1 MKLHNYTEFKEIKK
15 EYKNN
20 HIKNLKESI
29 NYIKNLKND
38 SHYLFNK
45 LTKKQKEKTFT
56 QQKKII
62 IEKLKKECE
71 KEIEKRFDHLDQI
84 AKAKKADYI
93 KISVE
98 WVKNKTW
105 GMNPRAEVWAHG
117 YTTGNASGCG
127 YDKLSSAISYA
138 FNKNDSIL
146 NLVLNEIEFYY
157 RHKNYNIREAI
168 GYGVD
173 VWGFSYGVGYS
184 SFKNIFDK
192 LGAKVNTWNETK
204 TSDFMCIE
212 F

>member
-15 EYKNN
+15 EYKNKRLN
-20 HIKNLKESI
+20 NLKETI
-29 NYIKNLKND
+29 NYIKKLENNT
-38 SHYLFNK
+38 HYLFNK
-45 LTKKQKEKTFT
+45 LTKKQKEQTFT

-71 KEIEKRFDHLDQI
+71 KEIEKRFERLDQI

-98 WVKNKTW
+98 WVKNKNW
-105 GMNPRAEVWAHG
+105 GMNPHAEVWANG
-117 YTTGNASGCG
+117 YTTGSASGCG

-146 NLVLNEIEFYY
+146 NLVFNEIEFYY

-173 VWGFSYGVGYS
+173 TWGFSYGVGYS
-184 SFKNIFDK
+184 SFKSIFNK
-192 LGAKVNTWNETK
+192 LGAKSNEWHETK
-204 TSDFMCIE
+204 TSDFMYIE

>member
-15 EYKNN
+15 EYKKNR
-20 HIKNLKESI
+20 IKNL
-29 NYIKNLKND
+29 ND
-38 SHYLFNK
+38 LIASVLSLNDGTGYYFNK
-45 LTKKQKEKTFT
+45 LTEKQKKLTLK
-56 QQKKII
+56 QQKEIVI
-62 IEKLKKECE
+62 LKLKKECE
-71 KEIEKRFDHLDQI
+71 KEIEKRFERLDQI
-84 AKAKKADYI
+84 AKTKKPNNI

-98 WVKNKTW
+98 WVKNRTW
-105 GMNPRAEVWAHG
+105 GMNPRAEVWANG

-146 NLVLNEIEFYY
+146 NLILNEIEFYY

-184 SFKNIFDK
+184 SFKNIFNN

-204 TSDFMCIE
+204 TSDFMYIE

>member
-15 EYKNN
+15 EYKKNR
-20 HIKNLKESI
+20 IKNLKDTI
-29 NYIKNLKND
+29 NYISSLNGGT
-38 SHYLFNK
+38 HYYFDK
-45 LTKKQKEKTFT
+45 LTKKQKKLTLK
-56 QQKKII
+56 QQKELVIL
-62 IEKLKKECE
+62 KLKKECE
-71 KEIEKRFDHLDQI
+71 KEIEKRFERLNQI
-84 AKAKKADYI
+84 AKSEKTNCI

-98 WVKNKTW
+98 WVKNRTW
-105 GMNPRAEVWAHG
+105 GMNPRAEVWANG
-117 YTTGNASGCG
+117 YTTGSASGCG

-173 VWGFSYGVGYS
+173 IWGFDYGVGYS

-204 TSDFMCIE
+204 TSDFMYIE

>member
-15 EYKNN
+15 EYKKNR
-20 HIKNLKESI
+20 IKNLKESI
-29 NYIKNLKND
+29 NYISSLND
-38 SHYLFNK
+38 TTHYYFNK
-45 LTKKQKEKTFT
+45 LTEKQKKLTLK
-56 QQKKII
+56 QQKEII
-62 IEKLKKECE
+62 ILKLKKECE
-71 KEIEKRFDHLDQI
+71 KEIEKRFERLDQI
-84 AKAKKADYI
+84 AKTEKTNYI

-146 NLVLNEIEFYY
+146 NLIFNEIEFYY

-173 VWGFSYGVGYS
+173 IWGFDYGVGYS

-204 TSDFMCIE
+204 TSDFMYIE